1 MKRSSRFGALAGLAA
16 VATLGVTT
24 APAFAHGNRH
34 GHGGGDWNQEPVTV
48 VATGLNGPFGLAAD
62 AGRLWVAESVAGQ
75 VTEIN
80 PRTGAKRVAASG
92 LLSPAGVDR
101 VGNRLAIVTGGQE
114 VPDASITGDATL
126 FQTRRNR
133 NRPPEVIADFEAYE
147 LANNP
152 DGQLQFDPVTGEPLD
167 SLSNPFAVL
176 AHRGRA
182 FVFVADAGGNTVYK
196 VSERGRIT
204 PFFVPPVVTTGVCA
218 GRPNNDPEHTGC
230 DPVPTG
236 LAYGPHNRLYVSTLS
251 AEAPG
256 EGKVYVLDAR
266 SGDVL
271 RVIDGL
277 NGPTGVAVGGR
288 GEVYV
293 SELLHNAPEGE
304 GPPPEGFDPSTVG
317 RIVRIDRDGTRTY
330 AAVTMPTGLVV
341 DRKGDLYASAWSIA
355 HFFGMMDAGQVVKVS
370 RRAFV
375 AESEP
380 MPTTTTVME
389 PTTTTEAPTTTTTT
403 VMEPTTTTSTTTTS
417 TTTTTTT
424 MLD

>member
-24 APAFAHGNRH
+24 APAFAHGDRH
-34 GHGGGDWNQEPVTV
+34 GYDGGSDEELVEV
-48 VATGLNGPFGLAAD
+48 VATGLNGPFGIAAD
-62 AGRLWVAESVAGQ
+62 AGRLWVAESAAGQ

-80 PRTGAKRVAASG
+80 PRTGAKSVAASG

-114 VPDASITGDATL
+114 VPDASITGDSTL
-126 FQTRRNR
+126 FQTRRNP
-133 NRPPEVIADFEAYE
+133 NRPPEAIADFEAYE

-176 AHRGRA
+176 AYRGRA

-196 VSERGRIT
+196 VSESGRIT
-204 PFFVPPVVTTGVCA
+204 PFFVPPIVTTGVCA

-266 SGDVL
+266 SGDVI

-277 NGPTGVAVGGR
+277 SSPTGVAVGGH

-293 SELLHNAPEGE
+293 SELLFNAPEGE

-317 RIVRIDRDGTRTY
+317 RIVRIARDGTRTY

-341 DRKGDLYASAWSIA
+341 DRRGDLYASAWSIA
-355 HFFGMMDAGQVVKVS
+355 NFFGMEDAGQVVRVS
-370 RRAFV
+370 KRAFV
-375 AESEP
+375 PESEP
-380 MPTTTTVME
+380 TPTTTVME
-389 PTTTTEAPTTTTTT
+389 PTTTVMEPTTT
-403 VMEPTTTTSTTTTS
+403 VMEPTTTTSTTTT
-417 TTTTTTT
+417 T
-424 MLD
+424 LD